1 MLPDRRA
8 GAVAALLA
16 ALALATAFVA
26 EHRLSMAPCALC
38 LLERWP
44 YRVLLVLGLAAA
56 AMRGRMSRA
65 LVLACALPLA
75 ASIALSLTHVGVEQ
89 GWWPDPLPECMAPHF
104 HGGTMAERLAS
115 MPLRPAKP
123 CDTPSR
129 LIAFLP
135 VSMASLD
142 LIYAAMTLILI
153 VLAAKRRVP

>member
-1 MLPDRRA
+1 VPAEKRA

-16 ALALATAFVA
+16 ALALAIAWVA
-26 EHRLSMAPCALC
+26 EHQLLMAPCALC

-44 YRVLLVLGLAAA
+44 YRVLLVLGVAAVA
-56 AMRGRMSRA
+56 ARGRLSR
-65 LVLACALPLA
+65 LMLLTCALPLA
-75 ASIALSLTHVGVEQ
+75 ASIGLSLAHVGVEQ
-89 GWWPDPLPECMAPHF
+89 GWWPDPLPECVAPRF

-123 CDTPSR
+123 CDTPNR

-142 LIYAAMTLILI
+142 LIYAPVASVLI
-153 VLAAKRRVP
+153 VLAAKRRLS